1 MNKQQHR
8 FTSPLQALYGD
19 DWKNQLREF
28 LAQDDASLEAE
39 YHENDTA
46 PEPEPE
52 PFYFV
57 ASAVPEQRFAVP
69 ANVLS
74 ALDALN
80 SVTIR

>member
-8 FTSPLQALYGD
+8 FTAPLESD
-19 DWKNQLREF
+19 DWKIRLREF
-28 LAQDDASLEAE
+28 LAQDDASLEAK

-80 SVTIR
+80 PVVTR